1 MASSF
6 LTCSLSSF
14 PKVSCQRFDPLSS
27 SSSSTTVTT
36 SSRLSLERSVVAGGR
51 VSLANRSYLSSGHR
65 TSQHDKRSKME
76 FVVYSAD
83 QVADLLPFGIHL
95 PENWPAWIPGVV
107 LAVVVP
113 FFTNKWG
120 PFSKFK
126 EELDKVEEAVDN
138 VADRVDEIAEKVEEF
153 VGDIADDLPEG
164 SQLRQSLEK
173 VEKVAD
179 TIGDKA
185 KMVSDLVDKM
195 DEMEAKLEN
204 IMDKAKEKKNT
215 TPTKTEPQ

>member
-1 MASSF
+1 
-6 LTCSLSSF
+6 
-14 PKVSCQRFDPLSS
+14 
-27 SSSSTTVTT
+27 
-36 SSRLSLERSVVAGGR
+36 
-51 VSLANRSYLSSGHR
+51 
-65 TSQHDKRSKME
+65 ME
-76 FVVYSAD
+76 FVVYSGD

-138 VADRVDEIAEKVEEF
+138 VADRVEAIAEKVEDY

-164 SQLRQSLEK
+164 SQFRQSLEK
-173 VEKVAD
+173 VEKAAD
-179 TIGDKA
+179 TIGNNA
-185 KMVSDLVDKM
+185 KLVSDMVDKM
-195 DEMEAKLEN
+195 DEMEAKLED
-204 IMDKAKEKKNT
+204 ILDKAAEKKKT
-215 TPTKTEPQ
+215 TPTKIEPQ

>member
-1 MASSF
+1 MAATSF
-6 LTCSLSSF
+6 LTCGLSSF

-27 SSSSTTVTT
+27 TSTTSVNTG
-36 SSRLSLERSVVAGGR
+36 SRLSPERSVVAGGCF
-51 VSLANRSYLSSGHR
+51 SLANRKYLSSGHR
-65 TSQHDKRSKME
+65 TSQHGNRSRME
-76 FVVYSAD
+76 FVVYNGD
-83 QVADLLPFGIHL
+83 QVADLLPFGLHL
-95 PENWPAWIPGVV
+95 PENWPAWLPGVV

-120 PFSKFK
+120 PFAKFK

-138 VADRVDEIAEKVEEF
+138 VADRMEEMAEKVEDF

-179 TIGDKA
+179 TIGDNA
-185 KMVSDLVDKM
+185 RMVSDIVDKM

-204 IMDKAKEKKNT
+204 ILEKAKEDKKT
-215 TPTKTEPQ
+215 TPTKIEPQ